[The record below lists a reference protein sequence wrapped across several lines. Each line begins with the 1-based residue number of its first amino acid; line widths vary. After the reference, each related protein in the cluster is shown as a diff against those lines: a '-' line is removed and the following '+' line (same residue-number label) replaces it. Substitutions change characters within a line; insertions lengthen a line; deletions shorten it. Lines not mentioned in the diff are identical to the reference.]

1 MGTVEGLAR
10 PAASTLSVTATEPT
24 SQERCRGDTSFSFFT
39 ALAALLAFFAG
50 CLVCGATN
58 KWDRAERRCVPRG
71 AAVGTGTVALLILS
85 GISARALAG
94 PLGGFLDSAGGING
108 IAAGPQRD
116 AALEATQ
123 KSAAQA
129 LLSLALSL
137 AASVAGAVPGS
148 KLWPR
153 RQHGDDLASNRV
165 HGS

>member
-1 MGTVEGLAR
+1 MRR
-10 PAASTLSVTATEPT
+10 PESWPATSLLRRQPLERGVVSVQSCTAATQTP
-24 SQERCRGDTSFSFFT
+24 
-39 ALAALLAFFAG
+39 
-50 CLVCGATN
+50 
-58 KWDRAERRCVPRG
+58 
-71 AAVGTGTVALLILS
+71 
-85 GISARALAG
+85 AG

-129 LLSLALSL
+129 LLSLALALALAL